1 MTGDSDYGAI
11 RWSTKSKKSETI
23 KLDNRVNLSKV
34 AQDMGLSVSTVS
46 RALSG
51 SGRISEATRQKI
63 ARYLEEKNLVPN
75 TRTKKYTDT
84 ETRIVAVTIP
94 EEEEFFYIPY
104 FQTIFFSIYDYF
116 SIRGYQV
123 IPIKTCAEDISNL
136 EAAVKEHAMDGVIL
150 SRQVGNNRE
159 AEFLL
164 ENGVPF
170 VLIGRIDSPDIL
182 QVETDIEG
190 ACRDLTNA
198 LLHKGCHK
206 IAVMCAEYTHPINRI
221 RLNGILDAYVQ
232 NYMNLDRQFVFRGTD
247 SDFVAELAIEK
258 ILAAKMDCILCM
270 DDNICLKTLLILRK
284 MGIKV
289 PEEIKVASLHNS
301 TLLDKWHPSVTCV
314 HFDMNQLGREAG
326 RLLYVNLTEKQKL
339 PKIKLGY
346 EIQMKESTN

>member
-1 MTGDSDYGAI
+1 M
-11 RWSTKSKKSETI
+11 
-23 KLDNRVNLSKV
+23 
-34 AQDMGLSVSTVS
+34 
-46 RALSG
+46 
-51 SGRISEATRQKI
+51 
-63 ARYLEEKNLVPN
+63 
-75 TRTKKYTDT
+75 
-84 ETRIVAVTIP
+84 AVTIP
-94 EEEEFFYIPY
+94 EEEEFFFMPY

-123 IPIKTCAEDISNL
+123 IPIKTSADDISNL
-136 EAAVKEHAMDGVIL
+136 ETAVRDHAMDGVIL
-150 SRQVGNNRE
+150 SRRVGNTRE
-159 AEFLL
+159 PEFLL

-170 VLIGRIDSPDIL
+170 VVIGRIDSPDIL

-206 IAVMCAEYTHPINRI
+206 IAVMCAEQTHPISRI

-232 NYMNLDRQFVFRGTD
+232 NYMALDRKFVFYGTE
-247 SDFVAELAIEK
+247 SEFLAELAIEK

-289 PEEIKVASLHNS
+289 PDDMKVASLHNS
-301 TLLDKWHPSVTCV
+301 TLLDQWHPSVTCV
-314 HFDMNQLGREAG
+314 HYDMNQLGKEAG
-326 RLLYVNLTEKQKL
+326 RLLYASLTEKQKL
-339 PKIKLGY
+339 PNVKLGY